1 MECLRSFSFS
11 TNLTTTI
18 TAASGEL
25 KQWAI
30 GNNHYWQVYTNSAIT
45 LPSIYDIQGFKN
57 IEVFGIDVLGD
68 IQTQQ
73 NIGIDGVLVENWT
86 IDVSVNGQQPL
97 VGGFTTG
104 GFYNIDSTLPDNNI
118 FALGKYT
125 NSVKFATPILSAK
138 QIVLGRTRASG
149 IGYQTVGSI
158 NLYWKVNF
166 VVYYKLEGE

>member
-1 MECLRSFSFS
+1 MECLKSFSFS
-11 TNLTTTI
+11 TNLTSTFTT
-18 TAASGEL
+18 ASGEL

-30 GNNHYWQVYTNSAIT
+30 GNNHYWQVRTNGAIT
-45 LPSIYDIQGFKN
+45 LPSIYNISGFKN
-57 IEVFGIDVLGD
+57 IEVFGIEAIGD

-97 VGGFTTG
+97 VGGTTVG

-125 NSVKFATPILSAK
+125 NSVKFETPIISAK
-138 QIVLGRTRASG
+138 SIVLGITRASG
-149 IGYQTVGSI
+149 IGYQTTGSI
-158 NLYWKVNF
+158 NLSWKVNF
-166 VVYYKLEGE
+166 VVYYKFEGE